1 MFVSSRRDERSQN
14 RAESFVLVTW
24 STAAVSDQSDKR
36 WLCLKS
42 LCCLHRKQF
51 CASLEDWTMN
61 KHLNAKRQVLILVL
75 CKFVLIQ
82 GIIYILH
89 LSDTFI
95 QSDLQCIHA
104 IHLFSVYVFPGNQT
118 LKLCAA
124 NTMLYHWGTGSG
136 SIISSQFWLLSPNL
150 ASYLAT
156 VTVSKFRYFS
166 QFLLYIS

>member
-1 MFVSSRRDERSQN
+1 MFVSSRHDELSQN

-82 GIIYILH
+82 RIIYIYIYQTL
-89 LSDTFI
+89 LSKVTY
-95 QSDLQCIHA
+95 SACVC
-104 IHLFSVYVFPGNQT
+104 VYVFSGNRT
-118 LKLCAA
+118 HKLCAA
-124 NTMLYHWGTGSG
+124 NAMLYHWATGSIINNSG

-166 QFLLYIS
+166 QFWLYVS